1 MSIKINYQNKSNG
14 KISSNHVLFTDDK
27 FNINSLKKHLSSE
40 SEFTYINDLL
50 KTNDLKK
57 NLLVFEL
64 NSKKKIILISIK
76 NNLKTFE
83 IENLGAEFYGRINYG
98 KKSEYTISSDSVVG
112 KYNNFLAHFLH
123 GLKLKSYE
131 FKKYKTK
138 DKRNFFKHYRK

>member
-1 MSIKINYQNKSNG
+1 MSIKINYQTKSNG
-14 KISSNHVLFTDDK
+14 KITSNQVLFTDDK
-27 FNINSLKKHLSSE
+27 FNINTLKKHLSE

-64 NSKKKIILISIK
+64 NSKKRIILISIK

-98 KKSEYTISSDSVVG
+98 KK
-112 KYNNFLAHFLH
+112 
-123 GLKLKSYE
+123 
-131 FKKYKTK
+131 
-138 DKRNFFKHYRK
+138 R